1 MVGASLDFQWR
12 RDGGRRLAPR
22 HSCISPTCWSGG
34 VSGEEIGARARHWVI
49 AECCVQAK
57 PIRPCCTCGTL
68 IFVRSTT
75 SSFRMSN
82 ELRDRLEQAARQL
95 KLGKNSIITRALEE
109 YLEKLNRGK
118 FLEEARR
125 QSILASTSPDKD
137 EEVWLEHADTTGW
150 K

>member
-1 MVGASLDFQWR
+1 
-12 RDGGRRLAPR
+12 
-22 HSCISPTCWSGG
+22 
-34 VSGEEIGARARHWVI
+34 
-49 AECCVQAK
+49 
-57 PIRPCCTCGTL
+57 
-68 IFVRSTT
+68 
-75 SSFRMSN
+75 MSN

-118 FLEEARR
+118 FMEEARR